1 MAETRE
7 YMVRHEGLGNIQ
19 IAEEVVANLA
29 TATAMEVDGV
39 GGLMTGNVSDVLGGS
54 KKLTAKGV
62 RVDMEGDNLLINLF
76 LMIRYGCGISE
87 VAGKVQHAVQATLE
101 SATGFHVSVVNVHVG
116 GISFN

>member
-1 MAETRE
+1 MAENRE
-7 YMVRHEGLGNIQ
+7 YMVRHEDLGNIQ

-39 GGLMTGNVSDVLGGS
+39 GGLMTGNVSDVLGG

-62 RVDMEGDNLLINLF
+62 RVDMEGEGLIVNLF
-76 LMIRYGCGISE
+76 LMIRYGCEIAD
-87 VAGKVQHAVQATLE
+87 VARKVQQSVFATLE
-101 SATGFHVSVVNVHVG
+101 GTTGFKIDSVNVHVG